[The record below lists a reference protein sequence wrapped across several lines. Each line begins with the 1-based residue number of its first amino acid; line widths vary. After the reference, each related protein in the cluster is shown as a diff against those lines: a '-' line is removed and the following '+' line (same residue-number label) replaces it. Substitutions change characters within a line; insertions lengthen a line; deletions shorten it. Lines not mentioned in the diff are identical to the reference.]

1 MNWTE
6 LLNDEGIR
14 LRMLLVGMLGAFLA
28 LAAFFWN
35 VQVTRHREFQSSQV
49 QQSMRGVRLPGPR
62 GRIWDRSGVL
72 LAGNRPSYAIA
83 LYVEELRQPGN
94 ASNTVNKVEA
104 VLDTLSR
111 RLGVPRALTR
121 EQIVMHIGKR
131 RPLPLVA
138 WRGIDTRVM
147 ARWAEMPDPMAGVDI
162 VVEPVR
168 DYPEPTLAAHVLGY
182 VGRLDP
188 GRGEDFDYYLP
199 DMEGRSGME
208 LTLNSRLAGE
218 AGGRLLQVDASGFM
232 HREHSVKAP
241 RPGEDV
247 VLTLDAAI
255 QRLAEAALAGERG
268 ACVVLDPRNGNVLAL
283 ASAPGYSIDALR
295 DVALGAKLAVDPG
308 RPYVNRAIAGAYPP
322 GSTFKPLVAI
332 AALENKRATAET
344 VFDCPGY
351 YDLGGLK
358 IGCWRTSGHGPLAM
372 RMAIEQSC
380 NAYFCALGIQCGY
393 PRMFHM
399 AEAVGFGHAT
409 GIELAHEG
417 SGLLPDAPWKE
428 RVHHDGWR
436 SGDTANIS
444 IGQGYLLVTPL
455 QMAVF
460 AATIANGGY
469 VYRPRLVAE
478 HPEGDLVND
487 MRWSPD
493 TLELVR
499 GGMTDVVESPT
510 GTGKR
515 AKLTDVRVAGK
526 TGSAEYG
533 PREKRRKYAWM
544 LTFAPAESPR
554 YVAVMVLEDAISG
567 GISTAPR
574 IHDLLTGIFSLEHGL
589 AAPVSPEGGRG

>member
-14 LRMLLVGMLGAFLA
+14 LRLLLVGMLGAFLA
-28 LAAFFWN
+28 LTAFFWN
-35 VQVTRHREFQSSQV
+35 VQVVRHPEFQSSQT

-62 GRIWDRSGVL
+62 GRIWDRRGVL
-72 LAGNRPSYAIA
+72 LAGNRPSYGIA
-83 LYVEELRQPGN
+83 LYVEELRQPGQ

-111 RLGVPRALTR
+111 RLGLPRELTR
-121 EQIVMHIGKR
+121 SEIEMHIRKR

-138 WRGIDTRVM
+138 WRGIDTRAM
-147 ARWAEMPDPMAGVDI
+147 ARWAEMPEPVPGADI

-168 DYPEPTLAAHVLGY
+168 EYPEPTLAAHVLGH
-182 VGRLDP
+182 VGRMDP
-188 GRGEDFDYYLP
+188 GPNENYDYYLP
-199 DMEGRSGME
+199 DMEGKAGME
-208 LTLNSRLAGE
+208 LSLNSRLSGE
-218 AGGRLLQVDASGFM
+218 AGGRLLQVDASGFT
-232 HREHSVKAP
+232 HREQSEKPP

-255 QRLAEAALAGERG
+255 QRLAEAGLAGERG
-268 ACVVLDPRNGNVLAL
+268 ACVVLDPRNGDVLAL
-283 ASAPGYSIDALR
+283 ASAPGFSVEALR
-295 DVALGAKLAVDPG
+295 DVARYAALAKDPN
-308 RPYVNRAIAGAYPP
+308 RPFVHRAIAGTYPP

-332 AALENKRATAET
+332 AALENGRATADT
-344 VFDCPGY
+344 IFDCPGY
-351 YDLGGLK
+351 YDMGGFK
-358 IGCWRTSGHGPLAM
+358 IACWRTSGHGPLM
-372 RMAIEQSC
+372 LRTAIEQSC
-380 NAYFCALGIQCGY
+380 NAYFCALGVQCGY
-393 PRMFHM
+393 PRIYHM
-399 AEAVGFGHAT
+399 AEAMGFGHAT
-409 GIELAHEG
+409 GIELAHEA
-417 SGLLPDAPWKE
+417 SGLLPDATWKE

-436 SGDTANIS
+436 VGDTANIS

-478 HPEGDLVND
+478 HAEGDLVND
-487 MRWSPD
+487 MRWSPA
-493 TLELVR
+493 TLEVVR

-515 AKLTDVRVAGK
+515 VKLTDVRVAGK

-533 PREKRRKYAWM
+533 PRDKRRKYAWM
-544 LTFAPAESPR
+544 ITFAPVEAPR
-554 YVAVMVLEDAISG
+554 YVAVMVIEDAISG

-574 IHDLLTGIFSLEHGL
+574 LHDVLTGIFALERGL
-589 AAPVSPEGGRG
+589 PPPVAPEGGRG